1 MKSIHF
7 VSSHECDA
15 ASADL
20 LIISDGANV
29 IDITASA
36 ITSNFIVI
44 SLTLLISAYI
54 KIFYTLYFEYKFF

>member
-20 LIISDGANV
+20 LIISNGANV

-44 SLTLLISAYI
+44 SLTLSISACI
-54 KIFYTLYFEYKFF
+54 KIFYILYFE

>member
-44 SLTLLISAYI
+44 SLTVLISAYI
-54 KIFYTLYFEYKFF
+54 KIFYTLYFEYKLF

>member
-7 VSSHECDA
+7 VFSHECNA

-29 IDITASA
+29 IDITASD

-44 SLTLLISAYI
+44 SLTLDFSLFKNI
-54 KIFYTLYFEYKFF
+54 LYFIF